1 MRRLMVEFLRRGLIA
16 CGLGPIVLAILYWI
30 LQQKGLI
37 QTLTV
42 NEVCIGIFS
51 IEALAFIA
59 GGMNVIYQME
69 RLPLMA
75 AVFIHGIVLYSS
87 YLAVYL
93 LNDWMERSILPIL
106 VFTGVF
112 VVGYLLIWA
121 VIYFIVRNKTAK
133 LNEILEMKQQNAHD

>member
-1 MRRLMVEFLRRGLIA
+1 MRKLMVEFIRRGLIA

-42 NEVCIGIFS
+42 NEVCIGILS

-59 GGMNVIYQME
+59 GGMNVIYQTE

-93 LNDWMERSILPIL
+93 LNDWMEKSIIPIL

-112 VVGYLLIWA
+112 AVGYLLIWA
-121 VIYFIVRNKTAK
+121 IIYCIVRNKTAK

>member
-1 MRRLMVEFLRRGLIA
+1 MRKLMVEFIRRGLIA
-16 CGLGPIVLAILYWI
+16 CGLGPIVLAILYRI

-87 YLAVYL
+87 YLVVYL
-93 LNDWMERSILPIL
+93 LNDWMEKSIIPIL

-121 VIYFIVRNKTAK
+121 IIYCIVRNKTAK
-133 LNEILEMKQQNAHD
+133 LNEILETKQQNAHG